1 MLSTRTVGELWAEYL
16 EVRSALSRNGLL
28 SEEAERLQHRAD
40 QLRDCLLVNYSPLVK
55 YVTGRVSARMIGA
68 VDREDFMSA
77 GMIGLLDA
85 IRTFDPEREVK
96 FETYAIS
103 KIRWAML
110 DEARK
115 EDSLPRRTRSR
126 LREVETA
133 RRELTQELYRE
144 PTESEVAEKTGLG
157 LSEIR
162 DATQQQVRSQTKSFE
177 AQAVDQESSAL
188 EAQIADEA
196 AEDPE
201 SSVEQD
207 EVRRELVT
215 AMQSLSERERTVVT
229 LYFYENLTLREIGQ
243 ALGVT
248 EGRISQIL
256 KRTLGKLRDFIGTDQ
271 QFSGGFV

>member
-1 MLSTRTVGELWAEYL
+1 MSTRTVGELWAEYL

>member
-1 MLSTRTVGELWAEYL
+1 MSTRTVGELWAEYL

-28 SEEAERLQHRAD
+28 SEEAERLQYRAD

-144 PTESEVAEKTGLG
+144 PTELEIADKTGLG

>member
-144 PTESEVAEKTGLG
+144 PTELEIADKTGLDP
-157 LSEIR
+157 SEIR

>member
-1 MLSTRTVGELWAEYL
+1 MSTRTVGELWAEYL

-28 SEEAERLQHRAD
+28 SEETERLQYRAD

-144 PTESEVAEKTGLG
+144 PTELEIADKTGLDP
-157 LSEIR
+157 SEIR